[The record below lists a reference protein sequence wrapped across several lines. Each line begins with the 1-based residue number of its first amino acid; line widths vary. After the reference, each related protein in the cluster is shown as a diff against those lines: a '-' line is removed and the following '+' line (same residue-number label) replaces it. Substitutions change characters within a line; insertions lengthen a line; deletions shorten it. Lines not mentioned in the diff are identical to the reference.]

1 MKIFVKCS
9 CFYMTRCK
17 QACKMLSGFVQSRLY
32 ISLFNP
38 SPWWSPRLGQRHR
51 RRLEPWFLRL
61 RWVLLSP
68 TNDIYCS
75 GSGFS
80 PSWPYAYHGRLEG
93 IEGVWKPSCG
103 YARTKCW
110 ASMRVIE
117 SVQPMHTKKKEYPR
131 KLGLP
136 TSTTSLRNK
145 TLVDCQG
152 IGNALLIPIIS
163 ILFSNSNSDDGTV
176 RIECI
181 EIRQMID

>member
-1 MKIFVKCS
+1 
-9 CFYMTRCK
+9 MTRCK

-93 IEGVWKPSCG
+93 IEGVWKPNCG

-131 KLGLP
+131 KLGTSHFDHIKEQNPCRLP
-136 TSTTSLRNK
+136 GHWQRPFNPNNFLFFFR
-145 TLVDCQG
+145 TL
-152 IGNALLIPIIS
+152 IRMMALLES
-163 ILFSNSNSDDGTV
+163 SALRSD
-176 RIECI
+176 RW
-181 EIRQMID
+181 